1 MLMQPQNHSF
11 RPYWAE
17 KALTIR
23 THCINLHLLLT
34 IVPLM
39 KLLISMKKLLILLF
53 LCPLFA
59 LAQITPKPFTIDGKL
74 DGFTEGTD
82 IKLYK
87 NGDNSELAS
96 SKLVKGKFTLKGNV
110 TEPLLCFLVIGN
122 DKPIELYV
130 ESSIISFKADTK
142 EPGKHKVEGSKSHTE
157 FTAFIAAFMP
167 LAQQLSALANTINN
181 TMPGA
186 ERDGLMTTY
195 TTSQQNIQAEIDKF
209 INGNP
214 KSGISPF
221 VLNATYQ
228 FNEDPIMLENRFNKL
243 DVTVRNSESGKQLQ
257 EFIAE
262 TKIGAVGTQS
272 LDFTQPDTTGIP
284 VSLSS
289 FRGKYVLVD
298 FWASWC
304 RPCRDENPN
313 VVENFNKFSKKN
325 FTVLGVSL
333 DRPGQKEKWLE
344 AIHTDKLTW
353 TQVSDLQFWNNAA
366 AQLYKVKGIPQNFLV
381 DPEGK
386 IVAKNLRGP
395 DLEAK
400 LCEILGCN

>member
-1 MLMQPQNHSF
+1 M
-11 RPYWAE
+11 
-17 KALTIR
+17 
-23 THCINLHLLLT
+23 
-34 IVPLM
+34 
-39 KLLISMKKLLILLF
+39 IS
-53 LCPLFA
+53 
-59 LAQITPKPFTIDGKL
+59 
-74 DGFTEGTD
+74 
-82 IKLYK
+82 
-87 NGDNSELAS
+87 
-96 SKLVKGKFTLKGNV
+96 
-110 TEPLLCFLVIGN
+110 
-122 DKPIELYV
+122 
-130 ESSIISFKADTK
+130 
-142 EPGKHKVEGSKSHTE
+142 
-157 FTAFIAAFMP
+157 
-167 LAQQLSALANTINN
+167 SALET
-181 TMPGA
+181 
-186 ERDGLMTTY
+186 
-195 TTSQQNIQAEIDKF
+195 
-209 INGNP
+209 
-214 KSGISPF
+214 
-221 VLNATYQ
+221 
-228 FNEDPIMLENRFNKL
+228 RFNKL
-243 DVTVRNSESGKQLQ
+243 DATVRNTESGKQLQ

-262 TKIGAVGTQS
+262 SKIGAIGTQS
-272 LDFTQPDTTGIP
+272 LDFTQPDTTGVP

-313 VVENFNKFSKKN
+313 VVENYNKFSKKN

-395 DLEAK
+395 ELEAK

>member
-1 MLMQPQNHSF
+1 
-11 RPYWAE
+11 
-17 KALTIR
+17 
-23 THCINLHLLLT
+23 
-34 IVPLM
+34 M
-39 KLLISMKKLLILLF
+39 KLLISMKKLLTLLF

-59 LAQITPKPFTIDGKL
+59 LAQVAPKPFTIDGKL
-74 DGFTEGTD
+74 DGFAEGTD

-96 SKLVKGKFTLKGNV
+96 SKLTKGKFALKGNV
-110 TEPLLCFLVIGN
+110 TEPVLCFLVVGN
-122 DKPIELYV
+122 EKPIELYV
-130 ESSIISFKADTK
+130 ESGIISFKADKK
-142 EPGKHKVEGSKSHTE
+142 EPGKHKVENSKSHTE

-181 TMPGA
+181 TMPGV

-195 TTSQQNIQAEIDKF
+195 TTAQQNIQNEIDKF

-214 KSGISPF
+214 KSGITPF

-228 FNEDPIMLENRFNKL
+228 FNEDPILLETRFNKL
-243 DVTVRNSESGKQLQ
+243 DANVRNSESGKQLQ

-262 TKIGAVGTQS
+262 SKIGAVGTQS
-272 LDFTQPDTTGIP
+272 LDFTQPDTTGVP

-313 VVENFNKFSKKN
+313 VVENFNKFNKKN

-395 DLEAK
+395 ELEAK
-400 LCEILGCN
+400 LCEILGCDTKGF